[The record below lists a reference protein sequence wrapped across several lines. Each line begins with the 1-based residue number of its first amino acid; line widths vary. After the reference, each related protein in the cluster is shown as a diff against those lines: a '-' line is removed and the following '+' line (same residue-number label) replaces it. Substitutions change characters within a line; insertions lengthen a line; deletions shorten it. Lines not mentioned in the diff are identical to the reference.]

1 MMRDRE
7 RDMIAEVADFLGRSA
22 DIVAT
27 LIEAR
32 GVDEEDAVGYDLR
45 RLYSELNRLLDDA
58 EELRHDL

>member
-45 RLYSELNRLLDDA
+45 IIYSELNRLIDVTKDI
-58 EELRHDL
+58 EYDL